1 MSFCWVPRQ
10 EFHVYMFVVSCFNSR
25 VSCFLIIFGSC
36 LLRQTMKAVNRDQ
49 QQLQR
54 LPALWLWWGVSKH
67 TTAFI
72 FFSVTQ
78 KERPLCV
85 MSVMPPGPTGKE
97 LVCLQKG
104 CERGK
109 LSTNITILILHPPAR
124 KALSI
129 HPVWTSNM
137 LYPPVF
143 AVLILYPQRGRCSSN
158 PNVLLPS
165 GHAWHNCRYNGHA
178 SDADDFRQLSACDE
192 IWLMDQFDWS
202 SGLL

>member
-1 MSFCWVPRQ
+1 
-10 EFHVYMFVVSCFNSR
+10 MFVVSCFNSK
-25 VSCFLIIFGSC
+25 VSCFLIFFGSC
-36 LLRQTMKAVNRDQ
+36 LLRQTMKAVKRDQ
-49 QQLQR
+49 KQLQR

-72 FFSVTQ
+72 FFFVNR
-78 KERPLCV
+78 KERPLHV
-85 MSVMPPGPTGKE
+85 SVVSVMPPGPTGKE

-109 LSTNITILILHPPAR
+109 LSTNKHNHFDITSTR
-124 KALSI
+124 KESFIHTSSLNIQHVISTSFRSI
-129 HPVWTSNM
+129 N
-137 LYPPVF
+137 
-143 AVLILYPQRGRCSSN
+143 LYPQRGRCSSN
-158 PNVLLPS
+158 PNVLLAS

-178 SDADDFRQLSACDE
+178 SDADDFRQLNACDE

>member
-1 MSFCWVPRQ
+1 
-10 EFHVYMFVVSCFNSR
+10 MFVVSCFNSR
-25 VSCFLIIFGSC
+25 VSCFLFFLVHVHWDKPWKLSNATSNNCKDSRPCDYGEGS
-36 LLRQTMKAVNRDQ
+36 LSTPQ
-49 QQLQR
+49 
-54 LPALWLWWGVSKH
+54 PSS
-67 TTAFI
+67 
-72 FFSVTQ
+72 FFSP
-78 KERPLCV
+78 ERRGRYVLCQSCHPDLPEKNFFV
-85 MSVMPPGPTGKE
+85 YKRDANVENWAPT
-97 LVCLQKG
+97 
-104 CERGK
+104 
-109 LSTNITILILHPPAR
+109 SITILILHPPAR

-178 SDADDFRQLSACDE
+178 SDADDFRQLNACDE